1 MFALLLCPF
10 PGVHITRWAFTNR
23 RLGSHLPLWW
33 WPVVFLDDGLAACP
47 AQRWARSSQVGQLVS
62 PPSPPATGSPL
73 ASPGGNTVHLLSA
86 WPSCF
91 FPPSKTGNRNK
102 STSGTTKGKDPP
114 ATALGHVLIG

>member
-62 PPSPPATGSPL
+62 PPSPPRNGL
-73 ASPGGNTVHLLSA
+73 AACQPRRKHGASTLRLAFLLL
-86 WPSCF
+86 PTF
-91 FPPSKTGNRNK
+91 KNRK
-102 STSGTTKGKDPP
+102 QK
-114 ATALGHVLIG
+114 